1 MAANTVLLKTSDEKS
16 FSITEEV
23 ANQSELLASLIKERE
38 DPKEVIPLLN
48 IEGEVFQKA
57 IEWMEYHSTNPMM
70 YTDKPED
77 RNRFSELN
85 PYDIKFCDDLDKCL
99 LFELFKASITLQIP
113 MLVESCA
120 RCVARNLVGKTPE
133 QMREY
138 LNEENDYT
146 QEEMEE
152 LRKKFAH

>member
-1 MAANTVLLKTSDEKS
+1 MSNIVLLKTADDKDYQ
-16 FSITEEV
+16 ITIEV
-23 ANQSELLASLIKERE
+23 ANQSNVLASVLKERADE
-38 DPKEVIPLLN
+38 NEVIPLLN
-48 IEGEVFQKA
+48 VEGEVFEKA
-57 IEWMEYHSTNPMM
+57 REWMEYHAAHPMM

-85 PYDIKFCDDLDKCL
+85 PYDVEFCDNLGRCL
-99 LFELFKASITLQIP
+99 LFELFKAAISLQIP

-138 LNEENDYT
+138 LNEEDEYT
-146 QEEMEE
+146 LEEKEE
-152 LRKKFAH
+152 LKKKFAH

>member
-1 MAANTVLLKTSDEKS
+1 MAANLVLLKTSDEKE
-16 FSITEEV
+16 FQITEEV

-57 IEWMEYHSTNPMM
+57 IEWMEYHSTNPMI

-85 PYDIKFCDDLDKCL
+85 QYDIKFCDDLDKCL

-120 RCVARNLVGKTPE
+120 RCVARNLVGKTWIE
-133 QMREY
+133 
-138 LNEENDYT
+138 
-146 QEEMEE
+146 
-152 LRKKFAH
+152 

>member
-1 MAANTVLLKTSDEKS
+1 MSIVLLKTSDDKEY
-16 FSITEEV
+16 TMTVEV
-23 ANQSELLASLIKERE
+23 ANQSELLRSIIKERSDE
-38 DPKEVIPLLN
+38 KEVVPLLN
-48 IEGEVFQKA
+48 IEGEVFEKA
-57 IEWMEYHSTNPMM
+57 QEWMEYHAANPMM

-85 PYDIKFCDDLDKCL
+85 PYDIKFCDNLDKCL
-99 LFELFKASITLQIP
+99 LFELFKAAINLQIP

-138 LNEENDYT
+138 LNEEDEYT
-146 QEEMEE
+146 QEELEE
-152 LRKKFAH
+152 LKKKFAH